1 MPNHQLGVST
11 QQTHYSYYL
20 VTVVKGILVFAFYS
34 CGDIIFFKKINN
46 DVFIFRERER
56 EREEQGGAK
65 GEEGGREMQLTYFT
79 TWLNEDRLLMYILG
93 FSVM

>member
-1 MPNHQLGVST
+1 MEPGRLSIVDARAFF
-11 QQTHYSYYL
+11 
-20 VTVVKGILVFAFYS
+20 VFL
-34 CGDIIFFKKINN
+34 NTL
-46 DVFIFRERER
+46 FIFRERER